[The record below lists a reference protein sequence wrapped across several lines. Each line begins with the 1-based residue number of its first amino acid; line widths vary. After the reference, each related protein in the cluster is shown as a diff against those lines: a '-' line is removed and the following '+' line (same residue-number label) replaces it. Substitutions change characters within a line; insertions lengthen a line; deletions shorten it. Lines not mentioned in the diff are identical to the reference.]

1 MNGNHVAKLDIEPM
15 INMVLPESSTHHLSI
30 TNVLDYCKSKIIN
43 PYLRLLSLMGL
54 RPLIYEQH
62 EPGCCTDVANF
73 LYTSLVVLLMICG
86 YVIQYM
92 ACFRRDRGFCQVR
105 QQHQQQQYG
114 ELLDARAVN
123 VTYVYEK
130 TCDGSVLF
138 TFITPSVLHLFGYI
152 HAVMV
157 FRGSDDDQ
165 LPILMERVFI
175 SSANLPNG
183 FLSQKKLVRTLWWFV
198 SVSLIWM
205 LLSMVSV
212 NSMMIAADDI
222 VTFKWLQDC
231 PPYVGTIMKV
241 MLIVCTLWHDIV
253 QASVI
258 SNYCLQAHLL
268 TCNLHFLRQKLLQY
282 PIRPLEWMRDIEDFK
297 KMLRHF
303 NQQIAPSVC
312 LFTIVNLS
320 CSIAGLLWLFKFD
333 RIDTETLPV
342 FGTSVSNV
350 ILWILISIVP
360 FVQAARLTNACEIIK
375 AVGQEARIR
384 PFVHQDTPAFELD
397 SVLIYASSL
406 KIDARL
412 FYTPIHGKYLC
423 FLVTVS
429 VIMLLV
435 LGQLHYYLL

>member
-1 MNGNHVAKLDIEPM
+1 M

-165 LPILMERVFI
+165 LPILMERVI
-175 SSANLPNG
+175 
-183 FLSQKKLVRTLWWFV
+183 
-198 SVSLIWM
+198 
-205 LLSMVSV
+205 
-212 NSMMIAADDI
+212 I
-222 VTFKWLQDC
+222 V
-231 PPYVGTIMKV
+231 VV
-241 MLIVCTLWHDIV
+241 MLVFDDTSLWMGCGLIVVLGV
-253 QASVI
+253 
-258 SNYCLQAHLL
+258 
-268 TCNLHFLRQKLLQY
+268 HFFGQFTERV
-282 PIRPLEWMRDIEDFK
+282 FK
-297 KMLRHF
+297 PEKAGQDVVVVR
-303 NQQIAPSVC
+303 VC
-312 LFTIVNLS
+312 Q
-320 CSIAGLLWLFKFD
+320 FD
-333 RIDTETLPV
+333 MD
-342 FGTSVSNV
+342 
-350 ILWILISIVP
+350 
-360 FVQAARLTNACEIIK
+360 A
-375 AVGQEARIR
+375 
-384 PFVHQDTPAFELD
+384 FVHGF
-397 SVLIYASSL
+397 S
-406 KIDARL
+406 
-412 FYTPIHGKYLC
+412 
-423 FLVTVS
+423 
-429 VIMLLV
+429 
-435 LGQLHYYLL
+435 